1 MESKIKINPDSP
13 LNSTVFDGRPDRDRD
28 RDREAGRRQ
37 AGHFVGSPR
46 EQRQEVTQTP
56 LKNWAKKTNCSVYQS
71 VVAKQNESPFV
82 PRKPNQFF
90 KIKLSSG

>member
-13 LNSTVFDGRPDRDRD
+13 LNSTVFDGRPDRDPRL
-28 RDREAGRRQ
+28 RPLSGPKSN

-46 EQRQEVTQTP
+46 EQMQEVTQTP

-82 PRKPNQFF
+82 PRKTEPVFLKSN
-90 KIKLSSG
+90 